1 MDAIN
6 SIATAF
12 NSSLLMSG
20 ILMPAFLCLVMY
32 VVYRKRDELTRHA
45 IQNTA
50 ATLVVAFMNFGVALL
65 FYKDIN
71 RFLQR
76 IYDSLGIPTLPETVW
91 DGWPLVLVAIIGIVV
106 KDFADYWN
114 HRLMHTEWGWPTH
127 AAHHSDTH
135 VNAFTTYRVHFFE
148 AIVMSGSY
156 IVLLTWLQMPKAIP
170 IVVMFGA
177 IHNMYVHM
185 NLQYAHGPFKYLLA
199 SPAFHRWHHADV
211 EEAYGKNLA
220 NIMPLW
226 DRLFGT
232 WYYPGLC
239 EDEMGAKKTGVEDKN
254 PFLIF
259 AYPIL
264 EWSRMVRTK
273 LVPALRTKQDAS
285 PKEAHSGP

>member
-76 IYDSLGIPTLPETVW
+76 VYDSLGIPTLPETVW

-156 IVLLTWLQMPKAIP
+156 IVLPTAPPPPTAPRSRRADTPHWTPTCLPQRQKRSRQSRQSIPETPAPRLPPGTPPKA
-170 IVVMFGA
+170 G
-177 IHNMYVHM
+177 
-185 NLQYAHGPFKYLLA
+185 
-199 SPAFHRWHHADV
+199 HR
-211 EEAYGKNLA
+211 
-220 NIMPLW
+220 
-226 DRLFGT
+226 
-232 WYYPGLC
+232 
-239 EDEMGAKKTGVEDKN
+239 
-254 PFLIF
+254 
-259 AYPIL
+259 
-264 EWSRMVRTK
+264 SR
-273 LVPALRTKQDAS
+273 
-285 PKEAHSGP
+285 